1 MLRKGKRAIGYA
13 RVSAA
18 LQEDG
23 TSLDTQTSAIIS
35 LAASMWYEVGPED
48 VLREVKTGITLDRL
62 VLDKIRSMAAAGELS
77 ALFVYSTDRFSR
89 DPVDLL
95 VLIRE
100 FNARGVEVHFVRD
113 PSDSSPYGELVKFIL
128 GFSSNQEHAKI
139 RERTLNGRIAVARAG
154 RVPTGS
160 PYGIFGYDYDKAT
173 KSRVVNEEEAKVV
186 KRIFKLYVDGR
197 SMYGIGK
204 KLNQEGVPTKRGVL
218 WDGSGIR
225 DVLSNTSYISLD
237 YYGKTKEAVGADGKR
252 KRVAA
257 PREEWIEIR
266 GYTPAIISEPIF
278 QKAQERLE
286 ATQERFEG
294 KNTRRHI
301 LTGIAVCGWCG
312 TSISGNGG
320 DEKNRYYRCNQRQQ
334 KYAGV
339 PDPERCSA
347 PGIGLDWLEDQVWS
361 HVVAMVRDPS
371 DIIADLELNVR
382 TGGGEIGK
390 EIERLRSEV
399 RKSEQEEVRVFRQYR
414 RGKVRQELLDAE
426 MEQVLAMLEDLR
438 HRLASLEEQRERD
451 ENAVAAGERIRDY
464 CRVVSAGLEG
474 LDADGKRALMLR
486 LGVKVLA
493 VKGDVMITADIDSGF
508 MANEDTT
515 WLNPCTR
522 RRNALLPRAWAL
534 RSC

>member
-1 MLRKGKRAIGYA
+1 MSTHKKKDVAYL
-13 RVSAA
+13 RVSAS

-23 TSLDTQTSAIIS
+23 TSLGTQEVEIIRFASALGNRID
-35 LAASMWYEVGPED
+35 PEN
-48 VLREVKTGITLDRL
+48 VLREIRTGVTLDRP
-62 VLDKIRSMAAAGELS
+62 VLDKIRRMAAAGEVG
-77 ALFVYSTDRFSR
+77 ALFVYNTDRFSR

-100 FNARGVEVHFVRD
+100 FKARGVEVHFVRD

-154 RVPTGS
+154 RVPIGS
-160 PYGIFGYDYDKAT
+160 PYGTLGYDYDKAT
-173 KSRVVNEEEAKVV
+173 KARVVNEQEAEVV
-186 KRIFKLYVDGR
+186 KRIFKLYVDGW
-197 SMYGIGK
+197 SMYRIGK
-204 KLNQEGVPTKRGVL
+204 KLNQEGVPTKTGVL
-218 WDGSGIR
+218 WAGSGIR

-237 YYGKTKEAVGADGKR
+237 YYGKTKEVVGGDGKR

-320 DEKNRYYRCNQRQQ
+320 DEKHRYYRCNQRQQ

-347 PGIGLDWLEDQVWS
+347 PGIGVAWLEDHVWS

-371 DIIADLELNVR
+371 GIVADLDLNVR

-399 RKSEQEEVRVFRQYR
+399 RKAEQEEVRVFRQYR
-414 RGKVRQELLDAE
+414 RGKAREELVDAE
-426 MEQVLAMLEDLR
+426 MEQVLAVLEDLR

-474 LDADGKRALMLR
+474 LDADGKRALILR

-493 VKGDVMITADIDSGF
+493 VKGDVMITAEIDSGF
-508 MANEDTT
+508 VANKDSTC
-515 WLNPCTR
+515 N
-522 RRNALLPRAWAL
+522 L
-534 RSC
+534 R